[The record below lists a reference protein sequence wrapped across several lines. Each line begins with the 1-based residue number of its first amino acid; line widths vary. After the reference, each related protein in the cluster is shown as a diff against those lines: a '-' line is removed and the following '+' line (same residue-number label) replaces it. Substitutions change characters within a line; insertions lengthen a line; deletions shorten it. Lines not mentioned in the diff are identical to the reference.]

1 MTKNKSEMER
11 VFIPADKFQTIPS
24 HHLSSKMKEWK
35 GRFLK
40 KRNSWTVLAR
50 YQEDIEK
57 FLTIQEETEK
67 EENTISDTMSI
78 SDTINIDIEDYNNN
92 NNNKN
97 NNDNLPLLSRPLPQS
112 PRLENEFELE
122 IPLPIY
128 ELLEWMWS
136 EIDKSV

>member
-57 FLTIQEETEK
+57 FLMIQEETEK
-67 EENTISDTMSI
+67 EEDTISDTISI
-78 SDTINIDIEDYNNN
+78 SDTINIDIEDNNDKNNN
-92 NNNKN
+92 NHKN
-97 NNDNLPLLSRPLPQS
+97 NNLPLIS
-112 PRLENEFELE
+112 PVISPILQQEFELE

>member
-1 MTKNKSEMER
+1 MER

-67 EENTISDTMSI
+67 EEDTISDTISI
-78 SDTINIDIEDYNNN
+78 SDTINIDIEDNNH
-92 NNNKN
+92 KN
-97 NNDNLPLLSRPLPQS
+97 NNLPLIS
-112 PRLENEFELE
+112 PVISPILQQEFQLE

>member
-1 MTKNKSEMER
+1 MTKNESEMER
-11 VFIPADKFQTIPS
+11 VFIPADKFQFIPS
-24 HHLSSKMKEWK
+24 HHLSPKMKEWK

-57 FLTIQEETEK
+57 FLTIQEEESKK
-67 EENTISDTMSI
+67 EENSI
-78 SDTINIDIEDYNNN
+78 SDTINIEDNNDNNN
-92 NNNKN
+92 NNNN
-97 NNDNLPLLSRPLPQS
+97 NNNLPLFSPPLPQS
-112 PRLENEFELE
+112 PRLQQEFELE

>member
-1 MTKNKSEMER
+1 MTKNESERER
-11 VFIPADKFQTIPS
+11 VFISADKFQTIPS

-40 KRNSWTVLAR
+40 KRNSWTVLAC

-57 FLTIQEETEK
+57 FLMIQEETEK
-67 EENTISDTMSI
+67 EENSI
-78 SDTINIDIEDYNNN
+78 SDTISDTINNEEN
-92 NNNKN
+92 NDNNDKN
-97 NNDNLPLLSRPLPQS
+97 NNLPLLSPLAS
-112 PRLENEFELE
+112 PILQQEFELE